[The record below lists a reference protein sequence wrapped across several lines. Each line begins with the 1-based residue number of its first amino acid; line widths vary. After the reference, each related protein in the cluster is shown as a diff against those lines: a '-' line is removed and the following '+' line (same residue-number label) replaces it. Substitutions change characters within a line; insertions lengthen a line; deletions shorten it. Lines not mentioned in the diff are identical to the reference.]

1 MPEYNNPL
9 LLCCVTLFS
18 RWSSCRFRVGTG
30 QGGYGHGLDRVF
42 QGLNSVALVA
52 VADADQVGLRHGG
65 ERLGVSHLYDDCNRM
80 LAREKP
86 DLGSIAPSWVSERV
100 PMIEAAVAAGAI
112 SIAKNRWLAV

>member
-9 LLCCVTLFS
+9 LLCCVTLFA
-18 RWSSCRFRVGTG
+18 RWSSCRFRVGT
-30 QGGYGHGLDRVF
+30 GLDRVF

-52 VADADQVGLRHGG
+52 VADADPVGLRHAG

-80 LAREKP
+80 LEREKP
-86 DLGSIAPSWVSERV
+86 DLVSIAPSWVSERV